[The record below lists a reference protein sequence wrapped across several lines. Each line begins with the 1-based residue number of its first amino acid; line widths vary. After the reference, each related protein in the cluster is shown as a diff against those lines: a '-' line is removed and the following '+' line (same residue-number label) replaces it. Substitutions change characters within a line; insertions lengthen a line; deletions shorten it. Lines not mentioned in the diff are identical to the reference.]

1 MNHHIGGSVAGVH
14 NVVIVGG
21 GPAGLTAAI
30 YAARANLAPAI
41 VEGYAAGGQLMLT
54 TEVENYPGFPEGIQ
68 GPELMQMFRGQAE
81 RFGARLITADV
92 TRVDLSAR
100 PFGVWTDG
108 EELRTHALII
118 STGAS
123 ARWLGLES
131 ETRLRGFGVSSC
143 ATCDG
148 FFFRDRELV
157 VVGGGDTAMEEALFL
172 ARIASKVT
180 VVHRRDEFRASR
192 IMAERVINH
201 PKVAVRWNAEVQK
214 VLGDGVVE
222 GVQLRDTVTG
232 AVETIPAAAVFV
244 AIGHDPNTQLFVG
257 QLDLDPAGYILTDG
271 TRTSVEGVFACGD
284 VQDTVY
290 RQAITAAAS
299 GCMAAIDADRWLEG
313 ALHEASASGHHA

>member
-1 MNHHIGGSVAGVH
+1 
-14 NVVIVGG
+14 VIIGG

-30 YAARANLAPAI
+30 YAARANLAPVI
-41 VEGYAAGGQLMLT
+41 VEGYAAGGQLMMT

-68 GPELMQMFRGQAE
+68 GPELMQTFRDQAE
-81 RFGARLITADV
+81 RFGANMITADV
-92 TRVDLSAR
+92 TRVDLSSR
-100 PFGVWTDG
+100 PFGVWTDA
-108 EELRTHALII
+108 EELRAHALIV

-131 ETRLRGFGVSSC
+131 ESRLRGFGVSSC

-148 FFFRDRELV
+148 FFFRDRELI

-192 IMAERVINH
+192 IMAERVLGH
-201 PKVAVRWNAEVQK
+201 PKIAVRWNAEVQQ

-222 GVQLRDTVTG
+222 AVELRDTVTG
-232 AVETIPAAAVFV
+232 AVDTISAAAVFV
-244 AIGHDPNTQLFVG
+244 AIGHDPNTALFVG
-257 QLDLDPAGYILTDG
+257 QLELDPAGYVVTNG
-271 TRTSVEGVFACGD
+271 TRTSVAGVFACGD

-299 GCMAAIDADRWLEG
+299 GCMAAMDAERWLD
-313 ALHEASASGHHA
+313 AAVHEPSASGQHA

>member
-1 MNHHIGGSVAGVH
+1 LIVRIGGSVAQVH
-14 NVVIVGG
+14 NVIIIGG

-30 YAARANLAPAI
+30 YAARANVGPVI
-41 VEGYAAGGQLMLT
+41 IEGYAAGGQLMIT
-54 TEVENYPGFPEGIQ
+54 TEVENYPGFPEGVQ

-81 RFGARLITADV
+81 RFGAKLITADV
-92 TRVDLSAR
+92 TRVDLSSR
-100 PFGVWTDG
+100 PFGVWTDV
-108 EELRTHALII
+108 EELRAHSLII

-192 IMAERVINH
+192 IMADRVLGH
-201 PKVAVRWNAEVQK
+201 PKIAVRWNAEVQQ
-214 VLGDGVVE
+214 VIGDGVVE
-222 GVQLRDTVTG
+222 GVELRDAVTG
-232 AVETIPAAAVFV
+232 AVEVIPAAAVFV
-244 AIGHDPNTQLFVG
+244 AIGHDPNTELFVD
-257 QLDLDPAGYILTDG
+257 QLDLDPSGYILTDG

-299 GCMAAIDADRWLEG
+299 GCMAAIDSERWLEA
-313 ALHEASASGHHA
+313 ALHQASASGQHA